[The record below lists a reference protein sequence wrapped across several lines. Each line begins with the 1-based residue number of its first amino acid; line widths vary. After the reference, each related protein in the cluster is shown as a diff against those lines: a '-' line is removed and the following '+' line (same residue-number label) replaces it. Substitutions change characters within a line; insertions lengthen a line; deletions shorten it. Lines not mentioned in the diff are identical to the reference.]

1 MKNTPA
7 FRIAICGLLGAL
19 AVVLM
24 TLGGIIPVAVYCG
37 PMLAALLLVPLLELC
52 SRKICF
58 GWYAVVALLSL
69 LLCPDKETALVFT
82 FLGWYPVARE
92 RLDRLPKVLRFIVK
106 LLIFNAAIALMYALT
121 IFVFRLEAV
130 VTEFRSMGL
139 WLLIGLLALGNVV
152 FIIFDLLLG
161 RMTVYFHNRKDRM

>member
-7 FRIAICGLLGAL
+7 FRIALCGLLGAL

-24 TLGGIIPVAVYCG
+24 TLGGIIPVAVYCC

-52 SRKICF
+52 SKKICF
-58 GWYAVVALLSL
+58 GWYAVVAILSL

-82 FLGWYPVARE
+82 FLGWYPVVRE
-92 RLDRLPKVLRFIVK
+92 RLNKLPKVLRVIVK
-106 LLIFNAAIALMYALT
+106 LLIFNAAVISMYALM
-121 IFVFRLEAV
+121 IFVFRLQAV
-130 VTEFRSMGL
+130 AAEFHSTGV
-139 WLLIGLLALGNVV
+139 WLLVGLLALGNVV

-161 RMTVYFHNRKDRM
+161 RMTIYFHNKKDRM